1 MLQRRT
7 SQRERQIPS
16 VGQSCRSFAVRHP
29 NARLVHPLW
38 HPERCPGL
46 SGLYAIINAIR
57 LALADRHPLGPSE
70 LDRLIRAGFR
80 FLNGR
85 LSPEQ
90 ATVCGLRVTL
100 WHALTDALI
109 AVAQA
114 QTGVRIVTERLM
126 VTTMCDRLAALDV
139 LEQAITSLRVPMML
153 CGGGHYTVVRGF
165 TRASVLLLD
174 SGDSSWVA
182 RRSCGVPGDSVGRRH
197 ILFPSSFVALN
208 V

>member
-1 MLQRRT
+1 MLQIRASHRD
-7 SQRERQIPS
+7 RQIPS
-16 VGQSCRSFAVRHP
+16 LGQSRRSLAVRHP
-29 NARLVHPLW
+29 NATLVHPLW

-114 QTGVRIVTERLM
+114 QTGVRIVAERLM
-126 VTTMCDRLAALDV
+126 VTTVSDRLAALEV

-165 TRASVLLLD
+165 TPASVLLLD
-174 SGDSSWVA
+174 SGESSWVA
-182 RRSCGVPGDSVGRRH
+182 RRSCGVPGDIVGRRH

>member
-16 VGQSCRSFAVRHP
+16 LGQSCKSFAVRHP

-46 SGLYAIINAIR
+46 SGLYAIVNAIQ
-57 LALADRHPLGPSE
+57 LALADRRPLGPAE

-90 ATVCGLRVTL
+90 ATVCGLRITL
-100 WHALTDALI
+100 WRALTDALI
-109 AVAQA
+109 AVVQA

-126 VTTMCDRLAALDV
+126 VTTMCDRLAAFDV
-139 LEQAITSLRVPMML
+139 LEQAI
-153 CGGGHYTVVRGF
+153 
-165 TRASVLLLD
+165 
-174 SGDSSWVA
+174 A
-182 RRSCGVPGDSVGRRH
+182 RP
-197 ILFPSSFVALN
+197 
-208 V
+208 